1 MALTFA
7 ERAAK
12 FGLGDPS
19 TWPSG
24 EIDALITVQSIDH
37 LKDILDSGDDPD
49 SRAAHV
55 AALFSGIAPDPADGG
70 LMQGVHHYV
79 FGNDALSEEHRGA
92 VEPAF
97 PMQMRAIMAI
107 DKTIDTQWDLG
118 QSAAPVSV
126 TLGTL
131 TMNQGGFVTI
141 ENTVLLGFTVDN
153 LIRNGNAGNTPADFI
168 IGGVTG
174 TTGGAGSNPPAP
186 GQAQSGNPGTC
197 SSAGIAGPGGG
208 NGSTGA
214 IGTVGGTGGQGGNG
228 LPSMPATITI
238 NTSVGGT
245 AAQVIVASKS
255 GDGGAGGVGGNGSA
269 GGQGGNGG
277 NGVSCGCTGN
287 SGGTGAQGGT
297 GGAGGLGGPG
307 GNGVDAA
314 GNVMV
319 NVPTAFFSKIVP
331 LQLPAPPGAG
341 GGPGTPGGGGAGGG
355 GSSGGKHNSGGG
367 GGGIGAGGGPGS
379 QGPSGTQTGKAGL
392 VQVQPT

>member
-1 MALTFA
+1 MAITFA

-12 FGLGDPS
+12 FGFGDPS

-24 EIDALITVQSIDH
+24 EIDALITVESIDH
-37 LKDILDSGDDPD
+37 LKDILDSGAD
-49 SRAAHV
+49 SDERAAHV

-70 LMQGVHHYV
+70 LLQGVHHYV
-79 FGNDALSEEHRGA
+79 FGNDALSEEHREA

-97 PMQMRAIMAI
+97 PMQIRAIMAV
-107 DKTIDTQWDLG
+107 DKTIDSQWDLG
-118 QSAAPVSV
+118 QSAPPVSV

-131 TMNQGGFVTI
+131 TMNQGGYVTI
-141 ENTVLLGFTVDN
+141 ENTVLLAFTVDN
-153 LIRNGNAGNTPADFI
+153 LIRNGNAGGPPGDFI
-168 IGGVTG
+168 IAGVTG
-174 TTGGAGSNPPAP
+174 RTGGVGSTPVPP

-208 NGSTGA
+208 NGTPGA
-214 IGTVGGTGGQGGNG
+214 TGTVGGTGEPGRDG
-228 LPSMPATITI
+228 LPSLPATITI

-245 AAQVIVASKS
+245 AAQVIVASMS
-255 GDGGAGGVGGNGSA
+255 GAGGVGGTGGNGSA

-287 SGGTGAQGGT
+287 AGGTGAQGGT
-297 GGAGGLGGPG
+297 GGAGGVGGPG

-319 NVPTAFFSKIVP
+319 NVPAAFFNKIVG
-331 LQLPAPPGAG
+331 LQLQAPPGAG
-341 GGPGTPGGGGAGGG
+341 GAPGTPGVGGAGGG
-355 GSSGGKHNSGGG
+355 GSSGGKHNSGGSG
-367 GGGIGAGGGPGS
+367 GGTGAGGGPGTR
-379 QGPSGTQTGKAGL
+379 GPSGTLSGKPGF